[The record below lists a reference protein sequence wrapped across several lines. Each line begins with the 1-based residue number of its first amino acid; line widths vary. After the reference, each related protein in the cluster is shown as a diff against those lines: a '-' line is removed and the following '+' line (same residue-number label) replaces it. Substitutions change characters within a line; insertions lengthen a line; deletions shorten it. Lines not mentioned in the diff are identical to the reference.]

1 MLNPKTCERELA
13 YVVYVDDIY
22 PIEGKDRVECAVVG
36 GWTCMV
42 PKGSM
47 KPGDPA
53 IYFEIDSKL
62 PPISTFNFL
71 AKRNYKIKTQ
81 KFKAG
86 EGHFYSQGLLM
97 AASDFDWTIE
107 VTPYKVGFGSI
118 YCIVDNNGIRHI
130 PNTDSAFLTKQLNV
144 TYADAEDNKR
154 KSKGS
159 DKYKLMAERHPKLF
173 SNVII
178 KSFYKTYW
186 GKRILFVFF
195 GNKSDKKKEWPAWVV
210 KTDEERVQNLTHM
223 LEEYSKEKWYYTE
236 KIDGTST
243 TFTIKRKGRKL
254 NFFVCSR
261 NVVMNIPNKKKN
273 CYYDNTD
280 GNVYLE
286 MAEKYHME
294 DVLTSLINED
304 FAGADFIT
312 VQGET
317 YGGTIQK
324 RKYGNEHDLAVFNVI
339 IGNKNG
345 TTIRLNPEDGKA
357 IMAKYGVPY
366 VPILGLSNIPSTCD
380 EILKIAGG
388 ASKVDGLP
396 REGIVFRTVDG
407 KKSFKAVDNDFLAKF
422 HS

>member
-1 MLNPKTCERELA
+1 MLHPKTGERELA
-13 YVVYVDDIY
+13 YAVYVDDIR

-62 PPISTFNFL
+62 PAVPPFEFL
-71 AKRNYKIKTQ
+71 EKRNYKIKTQ

-86 EGHFYSQGLLM
+86 EGHFFSQGLLM
-97 AASDFDWTIE
+97 AAADFGWTIDLIE
-107 VTPYKVGFGSI
+107 DGNIGKITAIKDTEGNVYVPETE
-118 YCIVDNNGIRHI
+118 
-130 PNTDSAFLTKQLNV
+130 SAFLTKKLNV

-154 KSKGS
+154 KGKSG
-159 DKYKLMAERHPKLF
+159 DKYKAMAGRHPKLF
-173 SNVII
+173 SNAII
-178 KSFYKTYW
+178 KVIYKTYW
-186 GKRILFVFF
+186 GKRILFIFF
-195 GNKSDKKKEWPAWVV
+195 GKKSDKKREWPAWVV

-223 LEEYSKEKWYYTE
+223 LEDYAKEKWYLTE

-243 TFTIKRKGRKL
+243 TFTLKKNKRKYDY
-254 NFFVCSR
+254 FVCSR
-261 NVVMNIPNKKKN
+261 NVVMNIPDKPKKS
-273 CYYDNTD
+273 YYDSTD
-280 GNVYLE
+280 GNVYIE

-294 DVLTSLINED
+294 EVLTSLINED
-304 FAGADFIT
+304 FAGAEFVT

-339 IGNKNG
+339 IGNKDG
-345 TTIRLNPEDGKA
+345 STTRLNPEDGKA
-357 IMAKYGVPY
+357 VMAKYGVPY
-366 VPILGLSNIPSTCD
+366 VPVLGLSDIPSTCE
-380 EILKIAGG
+380 EILAMAGG

-407 KKSFKAVDNDFLAKF
+407 KKSFKAVDNEFLARF

>member
-1 MLNPKTCERELA
+1 MLNKNSERELA
-13 YVVYVDDIY
+13 YAVYVDAIE
-22 PIEGKDRVECAVVG
+22 PIEGKDRVECARVG

-47 KPGDPA
+47 KPGEPA

-62 PPISTFNFL
+62 PEVEPFKFL
-71 AKRNYKIKTQ
+71 EKRHYKIKTQ

-86 EGHFYSQGLLM
+86 EGHFFSQGLLM
-97 AASDFDWTIE
+97 AASDFGWNIE
-107 VTPYKVGFGSI
+107 LTPYEKGIGSVN
-118 YCIVDNNGIRHI
+118 CIVDNEGNKYI
-130 PNTDSAFLTKQLNV
+130 PETDSAFLTKKLGV

-154 KSKGS
+154 KGKGV
-159 DKYKLMAERHPKLF
+159 DKYKVMAGRHPKLF
-173 SNVII
+173 QNAII
-178 KSFYKTYW
+178 KFLYKKPW
-186 GKRILFVFF
+186 GKRILFFF
-195 GNKSDKKKEWPAWVV
+195 LGKKSDKKKEWPAWVV

-223 LEEYSKEKWYYTE
+223 LEEYSKEQWYFTE

-243 TFTIKRKGRKL
+243 TFTIKKNKKKFE
-254 NFFVCSR
+254 FFVCSR
-261 NVVMNIPNKKKN
+261 NVVMNLPNKKKN
-273 CYYDNTD
+273 CYYEATD

-304 FAGADFIT
+304 FAGAEFIT

-339 IGNKNG
+339 IGNKDG
-345 TTIRLNPEDGKA
+345 TTTRLNPEDGKA

-366 VPILGLSNIPSTCD
+366 VPVLGLGDIPATCE
-380 EILKIAGG
+380 EILALAGG
-388 ASKVDGLP
+388 ASKIDGLP
-396 REGIVFRTVDG
+396 REGLVFRTIDG
-407 KKSFKAVDNDFLAKF
+407 KKSFKAVDNEFLAKY
-422 HS
+422 HG

>member
-1 MLNPKTCERELA
+1 MLNPKTGERELA
-13 YVVYVDDIY
+13 YVVYVDDIR

-62 PPISTFNFL
+62 PEVPPFEFL

-81 KFKAG
+81 KFRAG

-97 AASDFDWTIE
+97 AASDFNWEIVLTNDGYVGK
-107 VTPYKVGFGSI
+107 VTAIKDQNGVI
-118 YCIVDNNGIRHI
+118 YI
-130 PNTDSAFLTKQLNV
+130 PETETAFLTKKLGV
-144 TYADAEDNKR
+144 VYADSDDNKR
-154 KSKGS
+154 KGKGL
-159 DKYKLMAERHPKLF
+159 DKYKLMAGRHPKLF
-173 SNVII
+173 SNAII
-178 KSFYKTYW
+178 KSLYKTYW

-195 GNKSDKKKEWPAWVV
+195 GKKSDKKKEWPAWVI

-223 LEEYSKEKWYYTE
+223 LNEYSKEKWYYTE

-243 TFTIKRKGRKL
+243 TFTIKRKRRKL
-254 NFFVCSR
+254 EFFVCSR
-261 NVVMNIPNKKKN
+261 NVVMNIPNKKKS
-273 CYYDNTD
+273 CYYDDTD

-304 FAGADFIT
+304 FAGAEFVT

-345 TTIRLNPEDGKA
+345 TTTRLNPEDGKA